1 MKIGFTK
8 TVLLSVLAFAA
19 IAFVLPASASA
30 LSSDTLVALT
40 NQERA
45 AAGLSPLH
53 INSNLM
59 VSAQAKAQDM
69 IARDYWAHFAP
80 DGTSPWFFITQSGY
94 KYVGAGENLAMD
106 FASDQ
111 DVMTGWMNSPTHRA
125 NILNPSYVDV
135 GISVVEGYLQGHDTM
150 LVVAHY
156 GIPAQAPAP
165 APVAAAPAPTEPVTA
180 VPAEAAPVTDAT
192 PVVLAASKVVK
203 HNANSKSKAAPNR
216 DNSVL
221 TLLKL
226 GLAQMWLA
234 PFLKYRGIA

>member
-19 IAFVLPASASA
+19 IAFVWPANASA
-30 LSSDTLVALT
+30 LTPDTLVTLT

-53 INSNLM
+53 INADLTA
-59 VSAQAKAQDM
+59 SAQAKAQDM
-69 IARDYWAHFAP
+69 LARDYWAHFAP

-106 FASDQ
+106 FATDQ
-111 DVMTGWMNSPTHRA
+111 DVMTGWMSSPTHRA
-125 NILNPSYVDV
+125 NILNPAYVDV
-135 GISVVEGYLQGHDTM
+135 GISVVEGYLQGHDTV

-165 APVAAAPAPTEPVTA
+165 APAVATPAPAEPAAAAPVQT
-180 VPAEAAPVTDAT
+180 APVTSSVPA
-192 PVVLAASKVVK
+192 VLAASKVLR
-203 HNANSKSKAAPNR
+203 HTTNSPNKVAAST
-216 DNSVL
+216 DNNVL
-221 TLLKL
+221 TFLKI
-226 GLAQMWLA
+226 GLVQMWLA
-234 PFLKYRGIA
+234 PFIKYRGLA